1 MPQTY
6 KDLDINYVIRL
17 TKACDGVG
25 HGVIVISN
33 LPPGKYKIYYLKPCE
48 PQRILK
54 SANVKL
60 RKVGHGQ
67 ELNIWYVSKQSSQLG
82 NCQSLDDSIPISITS
97 D

>member
-48 PQRILK
+48 P
-54 SANVKL
+54 
-60 RKVGHGQ
+60 
-67 ELNIWYVSKQSSQLG
+67 
-82 NCQSLDDSIPISITS
+82 
-97 D
+97 